1 MMQDNYRSLYD
12 IYILI
17 NDISRVVSQLIVKQK
32 IMHSIEAM
40 HSRDGPTAR
49 IV

>member
-1 MMQDNYRSLYD
+1 MMQANYRSLYD

-17 NDISRVVSQLIVKQK
+17 NDISRVVSQLIVKQN

-40 HSRDGPTAR
+40 HSIDGPTAR